1 MHLEPLPKQMSRYY
15 RGYRRR
21 SNSGSYWACQNVS
34 ERSQLSIVAGG
45 IDKDIEK
52 IFLNLPAHKLEAV
65 LIRYG
70 REHGNSALSYA
81 RNTYYSWNSG
91 KVTMSGKVAERL
103 LNLVPAVLDSDTRFD
118 LVKKL
123 REAHQAKINKTVRCE
138 PHEWRTKV
146 APEVSELLASSS
158 RFQLPASAVS
168 RIRWLADGDSQ
179 AAQQL
184 LAAAEEE
191 EAIARIRHLE
201 LEFRRID
208 TLIQSIKGKKTIIH
222 TIQLPQ
228 GVIHVTIGEPQKSG
242 CFAMVCL
249 IALPFLIPILLL
261 LRP

>member
-1 MHLEPLPKQMSRYY
+1 MPRYY
-15 RGYRRR
+15 RGYRR
-21 SNSGSYWACQNVS
+21 SSYSGSYWGHQNIS
-34 ERSQLSIVAGG
+34 ERSQLSAVAGG

-52 IFLNLPAHKLEAV
+52 IFLSLPTHKLESV

-70 REHGNSALSYA
+70 REHGSSALTYA
-81 RNTYYSWNSG
+81 RNTYYSWKSG
-91 KVTMSGKVAERL
+91 EVTMSGKVAERL

-123 REAHQAKINKTVRCE
+123 RDAHRTKINKTVRCE

-146 APEVSELLASSS
+146 APEVGELLASSS

-168 RIRWLADGDSQ
+168 RIGWLADGDSQ
-179 AAQQL
+179 AAQRL

-191 EAIARIRHLE
+191 EAIARLRHLE

-208 TLIQSIKGKKTIIH
+208 TLIQSVQGQKTITH

-228 GVIHVTIGEPQKSG
+228 GTIHVTIGEPPKSG
-242 CFAMVCL
+242 CFAMLCI
-249 IALPFLIPILLL
+249 IALPILIPILLF